1 METYRITEQ
10 RNHALK
16 EAYRRIISASHGVRS
31 VSRQTVI
38 SLIQEMPAPRF
49 YITPFM
55 AQLYINN
62 NSHRRDKSRKQEM
75 IADLMDNFHRL
86 KQEHPDA
93 PKWLLYEMVV
103 EQPAKSFYMSDH
115 RIAEIIFNYTGRNGK
130 SKK

>member
-10 RNHALK
+10 RNRALK
-16 EAYRRIISASHGVRS
+16 DAHKRIISASRGVRN

-62 NSHRRDKSRKQEM
+62 ISHRRDKSRKQEM

-86 KQEHPDA
+86 AQEHPDA